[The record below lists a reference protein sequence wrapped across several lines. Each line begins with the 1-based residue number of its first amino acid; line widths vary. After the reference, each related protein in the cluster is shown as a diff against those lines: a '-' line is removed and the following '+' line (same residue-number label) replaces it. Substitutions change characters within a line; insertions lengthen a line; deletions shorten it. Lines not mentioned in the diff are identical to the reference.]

1 MNLFKALVFSLKDL
15 IRGSILALVFLP
27 GLGAVLFWV
36 TLAAVFWNPIFDFT
50 SGLGF
55 EYLKLNQIPQ
65 WVIDFLSLTP
75 ERIAKLITLIIVG
88 LSLVPL
94 IILTSLVISSIFV
107 MPVVDRV
114 VSEQFPDIVAH
125 GKDRFVSSVRNSIW
139 ASLIYVLLWI
149 GTIPLWI
156 VPGLTVAIPLALN
169 GYINYRIYTY
179 DCLSPY
185 ATQEEIQILLS
196 RRRVDFLLLGFIMST
211 TLILPLMIFIMP
223 IYSGLCFSRLCFLE
237 LRDLRAQN
245 ASIDRRA

>member
-1 MNLFKALVFSLKDL
+1 MNLFKALFYSIKDL
-15 IRGSILALVFLP
+15 IRGSILALLFLP
-27 GLGAVLFWV
+27 GLASVFFWV
-36 TLAAVFWNPIFDFT
+36 TLAVVFWNPIFDFT

-75 ERIAKLITLIIVG
+75 ERIAQLITLIVVG

-94 IILTSLVISSIFV
+94 VILTCLVVSSLFV
-107 MPVVDRV
+107 MPIVDRI
-114 VSEQFPDIVAH
+114 VSEQFPDIVSH
-125 GKDRFVSSVRNSIW
+125 GRHQFVSSVKNSIF
-139 ASLIYVLLWI
+139 ASAIYVLLWI

-179 DCLSPY
+179 DCLAPY
-185 ATQEEIQILLS
+185 ATKEEIHQLLS
-196 RRRVDFLLLGFIMST
+196 RKRVDFLLLGFIMSA
-211 TLILPLMIFIMP
+211 TLVLPLMIFIMP

-237 LRDLRAQN
+237 LRDLRAQE
-245 ASIDRRA
+245 AQVDRRA